1 MKYFILIFILNF
13 FHPNIMAATIQGQ
26 IFFKGM
32 SPNKQIINT
41 SSDVGC
47 QSNQENPIYLEDIIL
62 NDNGTLFNTI
72 IFIKE
77 ETLKQNELDTEKNI
91 PSIQLNLINCQFVPH
106 ILTLKTQQSL
116 IIVNH
121 DNTLHKIES
130 YSQDNPSFEETLP
143 LQGMSIEKKFNYP
156 EIPFLITSSSQ
167 PWMKSYIAIF
177 NHPYFAQSDI
187 EGKFQISNIPPGTY
201 LIEAWHETLG
211 SQTQMIQ
218 VEEKS
223 ETMIHF
229 TFESL

>member
-1 MKYFILIFILNF
+1 M
-13 FHPNIMAATIQGQ
+13 
-26 IFFKGM
+26 
-32 SPNKQIINT
+32 
-41 SSDVGC
+41 
-47 QSNQENPIYLEDIIL
+47 
-62 NDNGTLFNTI
+62 
-72 IFIKE
+72 
-77 ETLKQNELDTEKNI
+77 
-91 PSIQLNLINCQFVPH
+91 
-106 ILTLKTQQSL
+106 
-116 IIVNH
+116 
-121 DNTLHKIES
+121 
-130 YSQDNPSFEETLP
+130 
-143 LQGMSIEKKFNYP
+143 
-156 EIPFLITSSSQ
+156 ITSSSQ